1 MDNLLIGL
9 GTMMIGFGTILTAVV
24 SLRTLRTT
32 RSVKTDIAENTAM
45 TKEVHAAVTDPK

>member
-1 MDNLLIGL
+1 VNDLLVGV
-9 GTMMIGFGTILTAVV
+9 GTMMIGVGTILTAVV

-45 TKEVHAAVTDPK
+45 TKEVHAAVTEK